1 MDVDRGRN
9 CLLLVESDSFLTETL
24 SVIAFEL
31 STVHGKF
38 QNNSTIYLGLEKRKE
53 ELNLLELLLFWT
65 GTIWVIAPE
74 KRREIFLSSK
84 STESHLFNP
93 NFEIFISSI
102 LVKIF
107 YFHFF
112 NQRGPD
118 FELTS
123 FICKISKIPFLTVV
137 DQWSTWMR

>member
-53 ELNLLELLLFWT
+53 EQNLLELLLFWT

-84 STESHLFNP
+84 S
-93 NFEIFISSI
+93 
-102 LVKIF
+102 
-107 YFHFF
+107 
-112 NQRGPD
+112 
-118 FELTS
+118 
-123 FICKISKIPFLTVV
+123 
-137 DQWSTWMR
+137 